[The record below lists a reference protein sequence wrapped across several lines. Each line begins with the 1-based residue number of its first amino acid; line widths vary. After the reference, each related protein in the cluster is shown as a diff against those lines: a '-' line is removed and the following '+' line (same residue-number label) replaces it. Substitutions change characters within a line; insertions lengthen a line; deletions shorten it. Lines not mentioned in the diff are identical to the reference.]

1 MHPRLAE
8 LERCIRFDPGGRGL
22 ASWSGEGS
30 PLLEGGV
37 AKAVRLL
44 QGMQGTIVLVSGF
57 AILSADPPA
66 AETDG
71 PLGALVLGRTLHE
84 LGKRVA
90 FLTDELAKP
99 LFRTGIPRMFW
110 GPGPRIGLSVMGRD
124 HACDGAVLAERFQ
137 SDDAQEAPGGLVAIE
152 RVGPNFDPNAPGGD
166 PPSAAFAE
174 AFRRGVPEAH
184 WGRPHNMRGLP
195 IDHLT
200 APLHRLF
207 EAPRE
212 RRVPTI
218 GVGDGGNEIG
228 MGCVPAEIAAAAV
241 ANGMGIRIACRTKCD
256 AAVLAGVSNWGAYAM
271 ALGLAAECGDSR
283 AADAATNPQ
292 TVADL
297 LASLVEEAGAVD
309 GTTGKPTRTVD
320 GLPWE
325 CEADMLRALRRI
337 VGLE

>member
-1 MHPRLAE
+1 MQPRLAE

-30 PLLEGGV
+30 PLLEGGL
-37 AKAVRLL
+37 AEAVRLL
-44 QGMQGTIVLVSGF
+44 KGMQGTIVLVSGF
-57 AILSADPPA
+57 AILSAHPPA

-71 PLGALVLGRTLHE
+71 PLGALVLGCTLYA

-90 FLTDELAKP
+90 FLTDELGEP
-99 LFRTGIPRMFW
+99 LFRAGIPRMFC
-110 GPGPRIGLSVMGRD
+110 GPGPRIRLSVIGRD
-124 HACDGAVLAERFQ
+124 HACDGASLAERFA
-137 SDDAQEAPGGLVAIE
+137 SDDPHEAPGGLVAIE
-152 RVGPNFDPNAPGGD
+152 RVGPNFDPNSPGAD
-166 PPSAAFAE
+166 PPSATFAE
-174 AFRRGVPEAH
+174 AFRRSVPESH

-207 EAPRE
+207 EAPESHRP
-212 RRVPTI
+212 PTI

-228 MGCVPAEIAAAAV
+228 MGNIPPEIVASAV
-241 ANGMGIRIACRTKCD
+241 TNGMGMRIACRTRTD
-256 AAVLAGVSNWGAYAM
+256 AAVLAGVSNWGAYAQ
-271 ALGLAAECGDSR
+271 ALGLAAACDDLG
-283 AADAATNPQ
+283 AANAATYPGR
-292 TVADL
+292 VADV

-309 GTTGKPTRTVD
+309 GTTGRPTRTVD

-325 CEADMLRALRRI
+325 CEADMLRSLRRI